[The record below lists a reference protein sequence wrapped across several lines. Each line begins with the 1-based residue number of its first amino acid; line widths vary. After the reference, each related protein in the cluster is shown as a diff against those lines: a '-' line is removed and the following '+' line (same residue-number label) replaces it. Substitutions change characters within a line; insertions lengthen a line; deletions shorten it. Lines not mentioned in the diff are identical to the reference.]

1 MWKLVGR
8 PVLVQA
14 VVSVQEVT
22 QIPKW
27 RDLRV
32 GLKRGGAV

>member
-1 MWKLVGR
+1 MGR

-14 VVSVQEVT
+14 VVSVQGVT

-27 RDLRV
+27 GDLGV
-32 GLKRGGAV
+32 GLKRGGPV